1 MFAIGLGGQRN
12 TFEYGV
18 GEYGSTAPRKTICNM
33 LIDTHSHIYDEAF
46 DNDRK
51 EVVERAVAEGVSR
64 IILPAIDGESNG
76 RLFDMCRE
84 YSDYVVPLM
93 GLHPTSV
100 NDNPRWR
107 EELADVERLLA
118 NPPEGIE
125 RFYGVGEIGLDLYW
139 SRDWQAE
146 QTEAFRRQVELAL
159 RYNLP
164 IVVHTR
170 DAWEEMA
177 EIIEEYQG
185 RGLRGIFHAFSSD
198 IAMYERLRGYGDFL
212 FGIGGVVTFKK
223 SALAEVVKG
232 MQLEDLVVETD
243 APYLTPAPHRGTR
256 NESSY
261 VRHIAQKIADIK
273 GLDYEQVAATTSA
286 NAKRIFRL

>member
-1 MFAIGLGGQRN
+1 
-12 TFEYGV
+12 
-18 GEYGSTAPRKTICNM
+18 M

-46 DNDRK
+46 DEDRA
-51 EVVERAVAEGVSR
+51 EVVARAKAEGVER
-64 IILPAIDGESNG
+64 IILPAIDGESNE
-76 RLFDMCRE
+76 RLFDLCRTCG
-84 YSDYVVPLM
+84 DYVVPLM

-107 EELADVERLLA
+107 EELAEVEMLLD
-118 NPPEGIE
+118 NPPKGVE

-139 SRDWQAE
+139 SREWQAE

-159 RYNLP
+159 ERNLP

-177 EIIEEYQG
+177 EIVEEYRG
-185 RGLRGIFHAFSSD
+185 RGLKGIFHAFSSD
-198 IAMYERLRGYGDFL
+198 LAMYERLRRCGDFL

-232 MQLEDLVVETD
+232 MRLEDLVIETD
-243 APYLTPAPHRGTR
+243 APYLTPVPHRGTR

-261 VRHIAQKIADIK
+261 VRFVAEKIAELK
-273 GLDYEQVAATTSA
+273 GVGYEEVAEQTTA
-286 NAKRIFRL
+286 NAKRIFTL

>member
-1 MFAIGLGGQRN
+1 
-12 TFEYGV
+12 
-18 GEYGSTAPRKTICNM
+18 M

-51 EVVERAVAEGVSR
+51 EVVERALAEGVER
-64 IILPAIDGESNG
+64 IILPAIDGESNE

-84 YSDYVVPLM
+84 YGDYVMPLM

-107 EELADVERLLA
+107 EELAEVERLLE
-118 NPPEGIE
+118 NPPQGVA

-146 QTEAFRRQVELAL
+146 QTEAFRAQLDMAL
-159 RYNLP
+159 KHNLP

-177 EIIEEYQG
+177 AIIEEY
-185 RGLRGIFHAFSSD
+185 RDKGLRGIFHAFSSD
-198 IAMYERLRGYGDFL
+198 IAQYERLREYGDFL

-223 SALAEVVKG
+223 SALAEVVKA
-232 MQLEDLVVETD
+232 MRLEDLVVETD

-261 VRHIAQKIADIK
+261 VRFVAAKIAELQ
-273 GLDYEQVAATTSA
+273 GVDYDVVAEQTTA
-286 NAKRIFRL
+286 NARRIFGL

>member
-1 MFAIGLGGQRN
+1 
-12 TFEYGV
+12 
-18 GEYGSTAPRKTICNM
+18 M

-46 DNDRK
+46 DEDRS
-51 EVVERAVAEGVSR
+51 EVIERARAEGIER
-64 IILPAIDGESNG
+64 IILPAIDGESNE
-76 RLFDMCRE
+76 RLFALCRE
-84 YSDYVVPLM
+84 CGDYVVPLM

-100 NDNPRWR
+100 NDNPKWR
-107 EELADVERLLA
+107 EELTEVERLLDS
-118 NPPEGIE
+118 PPEGVE

-146 QTEAFRRQVELAL
+146 QTEAFRAQVEMAL
-159 RYNLP
+159 RRNLP

-177 EIIEEYQG
+177 TVMEEYSG
-185 RGLRGIFHAFSSD
+185 EGLKGIFHAYSSD
-198 IAMYERLRGYGDFL
+198 VAMYERLSKCGDFL

-223 SALAEVVKG
+223 SALAEVVKS
-232 MQLEDLVVETD
+232 MRLKDLVVETD

-261 VRHIAQKIADIK
+261 VRFVAAKIAELQ
-273 GLDYEQVAATTSA
+273 GVDYEVVAKHTTA
-286 NAKRIFRL
+286 NAKRIFNL

>member
-1 MFAIGLGGQRN
+1 
-12 TFEYGV
+12 
-18 GEYGSTAPRKTICNM
+18 M

-46 DNDRK
+46 DEDRK
-51 EVVERAVAEGVSR
+51 EVVERARAEGVER
-64 IILPAIDGESNG
+64 IILPAIDGESNE
-76 RLFDMCRE
+76 RLFELCRE
-84 YSDYVVPLM
+84 CGDYVVPLM

-107 EELADVERLLA
+107 EELAEVERLIA
-118 NPPEGIE
+118 NPPQGIE

-146 QTEAFRRQVELAL
+146 QEEAFRAQLDMAL
-159 RYNLP
+159 KHDLP

-177 EIIEEYQG
+177 AIIEECRG
-185 RGLRGIFHAFSSD
+185 KGLRGIFHAFSSD
-198 IAMYERLRGYGDFL
+198 VAMYERLREYGDFL

-223 SALAEVVKG
+223 SALAEVVKS
-232 MQLEDLVVETD
+232 MQLEDLVIETD
-243 APYLTPAPHRGTR
+243 APYLTPVPHRGTR

-261 VRHIAQKIADIK
+261 VRFVAQKIAELQ
-273 GLDYEQVAATTSA
+273 GVEYEVVAEQTTA

>member
-1 MFAIGLGGQRN
+1 
-12 TFEYGV
+12 
-18 GEYGSTAPRKTICNM
+18 M

-46 DNDRK
+46 DDDRK
-51 EVVERAVAEGVSR
+51 EVVERAVAEGVER
-64 IILPAIDGESNG
+64 IILPAIDGESNE

-84 YSDYVVPLM
+84 YGDYVVPLM

-107 EELADVERLLA
+107 EELAEVEQLLE
-118 NPPEGIE
+118 NPPQGVA

-146 QTEAFRRQVELAL
+146 QTEAFRAQLDMAL
-159 RYNLP
+159 QHDLP

-177 EIIEEYQG
+177 AIIEEYSG
-185 RGLRGIFHAFSSD
+185 KGLRGIFHAFSSD
-198 IAMYERLRGYGDFL
+198 VAMYERLREYGDFV

-223 SALAEVVKG
+223 SALAEVVKA
-232 MQLEDLVVETD
+232 MRLEDLVVETD
-243 APYLTPAPHRGTR
+243 APYLTPVPHRGTR

-261 VRHIAQKIADIK
+261 VRFVATKIAELQ
-273 GLDYEQVAATTSA
+273 GVDYDEVAAQTTL

>member
-1 MFAIGLGGQRN
+1 
-12 TFEYGV
+12 
-18 GEYGSTAPRKTICNM
+18 M

-46 DNDRK
+46 DDDRK
-51 EVVERAVAEGVSR
+51 AVVERAVAEGVER
-64 IILPAIDGESNG
+64 IVLPAIDGESNE

-84 YSDYVVPLM
+84 YGDYVVPLV

-107 EELADVERLLA
+107 EELSEVERLLA
-118 NPPEGIE
+118 APPQGIE

-139 SRDWQAE
+139 SRDWQAK
-146 QTEAFRRQVELAL
+146 QTEAFRTQVELAL
-159 RYNLP
+159 QYDLP

-177 EIIEEYQG
+177 TIVEEYRD
-185 RGLRGIFHAFSSD
+185 RGLRGVFHAFSSD
-198 IAMYERLRGYGDFL
+198 ATIYERLRRCGEFV

-223 SALAEVVKG
+223 SALAEVVKA
-232 MQLEDLVVETD
+232 MRLEDLVVETD
-243 APYLTPAPHRGTR
+243 SPYLTPAPHRGTR
-256 NESSY
+256 NESAY
-261 VRHIAQKIADIK
+261 VRFVAAKIAELK
-273 GLDYEQVAATTSA
+273 GVSYEEVAEQTTK

>member
-1 MFAIGLGGQRN
+1 
-12 TFEYGV
+12 
-18 GEYGSTAPRKTICNM
+18 M

-46 DNDRK
+46 DEDRA
-51 EVVERAVAEGVSR
+51 EVVARAKAEGIER
-64 IILPAIDGESNG
+64 IILPAIDGESNE
-76 RLFDMCRE
+76 RLFDLCR
-84 YSDYVVPLM
+84 SCGDYVVPLM
-93 GLHPTSV
+93 GLHPTSI

-107 EELADVERLLA
+107 EELAEVEHLLD

-139 SRDWQAE
+139 SRDWQTE

-159 RYNLP
+159 AHNLP

-177 EIIEEYQG
+177 EIVEEYRE

-198 IAMYERLRGYGDFL
+198 VAMYERLRACGDFL

-232 MQLEDLVVETD
+232 MRLEDLVIETD
-243 APYLTPAPHRGTR
+243 APYLTPVPHRGTR

-261 VRHIAQKIADIK
+261 VHFVAGKIAELK
-273 GLDYEQVAATTSA
+273 GVDFEKVAEQTTA
-286 NAKRIFRL
+286 NAKRIFSL

>member
-1 MFAIGLGGQRN
+1 
-12 TFEYGV
+12 
-18 GEYGSTAPRKTICNM
+18 M

-46 DNDRK
+46 DEDRN
-51 EVVERAVAEGVSR
+51 EVVERAVAEGVER
-64 IILPAIDGESNG
+64 IILPAIDGESNE
-76 RLFDMCRE
+76 RLFAMCR
-84 YSDYVVPLM
+84 DYKDLVAPLM

-107 EELADVERLLA
+107 EELAEVERLLE
-118 NPPEGIE
+118 NPPQGVE

-146 QTEAFRRQVELAL
+146 QTEAFRAQVELAL
-159 RYNLP
+159 AHDLP

-177 EIIEEYQG
+177 AIVEEYRG
-185 RGLRGIFHAFSSD
+185 RGLRGVFHAFSSD
-198 IAMYERLRGYGDFL
+198 VAMYERLRECGDFL

-223 SALAEVVKG
+223 SALAEVVRT
-232 MQLEDLVVETD
+232 MRLEDLVVETD

-261 VRHIAQKIADIK
+261 VRFVAAKIAELQ
-273 GLDYEQVAATTSA
+273 GVDYELVAEQTTA

>member
-1 MFAIGLGGQRN
+1 
-12 TFEYGV
+12 
-18 GEYGSTAPRKTICNM
+18 M

-46 DNDRK
+46 DGDRK
-51 EVVERAVAEGVSR
+51 KVVERAVVEGVER
-64 IILPAIDGESNG
+64 IILPAIDGESNE

-84 YSDYVVPLM
+84 YGDYVVPLM

-107 EELADVERLLA
+107 EELSEVERLLA
-118 NPPEGIE
+118 NPPQGIE

-146 QTEAFRRQVELAL
+146 QTEAFRAQLDMAL
-159 RYNLP
+159 QHSLP

-177 EIIEEYQG
+177 QIVEEYAN
-185 RGLRGIFHAFSSD
+185 RGLRGIFHAYSSD
-198 IAMYERLRGYGDFL
+198 VEMYDRLRKCGDFV

-223 SALAEVVKG
+223 SKLAEVVQD
-232 MQLEDLVVETD
+232 MELTDIVLETD
-243 APYLTPAPHRGTR
+243 CPYLTPVPHRGKR

-261 VRHIAQKIADIK
+261 VGYVCNKIAELHGI
-273 GLDYEQVAATTSA
+273 EAAQIDKITTA
-286 NAKRIFRL
+286 TARRLFAIEG

>member
-1 MFAIGLGGQRN
+1 
-12 TFEYGV
+12 
-18 GEYGSTAPRKTICNM
+18 M

-46 DNDRK
+46 DSDRRA
-51 EVVERAVAEGVSR
+51 VVERAIAEGVER
-64 IILPAIDGESNG
+64 IVLPAIDGESNE

-84 YSDYVVPLM
+84 YGSYVVPLM

-107 EELADVERLLA
+107 EELAEVERLLE
-118 NPPEGIE
+118 NPSHGIE

-146 QTEAFRRQVELAL
+146 QTEAFRAQLNMAL
-159 RYNLP
+159 RHNLP

-177 EIIEEYQG
+177 TIIEEYRG

-198 IAMYERLRGYGDFL
+198 VAMYERLREYGDFV

-223 SALAEVVKG
+223 SALSEVVKG
-232 MQLEDLVVETD
+232 MRLEDLVVETD

-261 VRHIAQKIADIK
+261 VRFVAPKIAELQ
-273 GLDYEQVAATTSA
+273 GVEYEIVAEQTTA
-286 NAKRIFRL
+286 NAKRIFGL

>member
-1 MFAIGLGGQRN
+1 
-12 TFEYGV
+12 
-18 GEYGSTAPRKTICNM
+18 M

-46 DNDRK
+46 DDDRK
-51 EVVERAVAEGVSR
+51 EVVERAVAEGVER
-64 IILPAIDGESNG
+64 IVLPAIDGESNE
-76 RLFDMCRE
+76 RLFAMCR
-84 YSDYVVPLM
+84 DYKGFVIPLM

-107 EELADVERLLA
+107 EELAEVERLLD
-118 NPPEGIE
+118 NPPQGVEQ
-125 RFYGVGEIGLDLYW
+125 FYGVGEIGLDLYW

-146 QTEAFRRQVELAL
+146 QTEAFRAQVELAL
-159 RYNLP
+159 QHDLP

-177 EIIEEYQG
+177 AIVEEYRG
-185 RGLRGIFHAFSSD
+185 CGLRGIFHAFSSD
-198 IAMYERLRGYGDFL
+198 VAMYERLRECGEFL

-223 SALAEVVKG
+223 SALAEVVKS
-232 MQLEDLVVETD
+232 MRLDDLVVETD
-243 APYLTPAPHRGTR
+243 SPYLTPVPHRGTR

-261 VRHIAQKIADIK
+261 VRYVAEKIAELQ
-273 GLDYEQVAATTSA
+273 GVDYEVVAAQTTA

>member
-1 MFAIGLGGQRN
+1 
-12 TFEYGV
+12 
-18 GEYGSTAPRKTICNM
+18 M

-64 IILPAIDGESNG
+64 IILPAIDGESNE

-107 EELADVERLLA
+107 EELAEVERLLA

>member
-1 MFAIGLGGQRN
+1 
-12 TFEYGV
+12 
-18 GEYGSTAPRKTICNM
+18 M

-46 DNDRK
+46 DEDRAI
-51 EVVERAVAEGVSR
+51 VIARAKAEGVER
-64 IILPAIDGESNG
+64 IVLPAIDGESNE
-76 RLFDMCRE
+76 RLFNLCRDCG
-84 YSDYVVPLM
+84 DYVLPLM

-107 EELADVERLLA
+107 EELAEVERLLA

-139 SRDWQAE
+139 SRDWQVE

-159 RYNLP
+159 AHNLP

-177 EIIEEYQG
+177 EIIEEYRD

-198 IAMYERLRGYGDFL
+198 AAMYERLRDCGDFL

-223 SALAEVVKG
+223 SVLAEVVKE
-232 MQLEDLVVETD
+232 MRLEDLVVETD

-261 VRHIAQKIADIK
+261 VRFVAAKMAELK
-273 GLDYEQVAATTSA
+273 GVDYEVVAEQTTA
-286 NAKRIFRL
+286 NAKRIFSL

>member
-1 MFAIGLGGQRN
+1 
-12 TFEYGV
+12 
-18 GEYGSTAPRKTICNM
+18 M

-46 DNDRK
+46 DEDRA
-51 EVVERAVAEGVSR
+51 EVVERARAEGVER
-64 IILPAIDGESNG
+64 IILPAIDGESNE
-76 RLFDMCRE
+76 RLFDLCRACG
-84 YSDYVVPLM
+84 DYAVPLM

-107 EELADVERLLA
+107 EELAEVERLLQ
-118 NPPEGIE
+118 NPPQGIE

-146 QTEAFRRQVELAL
+146 QTEAFRAQVELAL
-159 RYNLP
+159 AHNLP

-177 EIIEEYQG
+177 QVVEEYAD
-185 RGLRGIFHAFSSD
+185 RGLRGIFHAYSSD
-198 IAMYERLRGYGDFL
+198 VAMYERLRKCGDFV

-223 SALAEVVKG
+223 SALAEVVKQ
-232 MQLEDLVVETD
+232 MRLEDLVVETD
-243 APYLTPAPHRGTR
+243 APYLTPVPHRGTR

-261 VRHIAQKIADIK
+261 VRFVAAKIAELKEVDFEVVA
-273 GLDYEQVAATTSA
+273 EQTTA
-286 NAKRIFRL
+286 NAKRIFNL

>member
-1 MFAIGLGGQRN
+1 
-12 TFEYGV
+12 
-18 GEYGSTAPRKTICNM
+18 M

-46 DNDRK
+46 DEDRK
-51 EVVERAVAEGVSR
+51 AVVERARQEGIER
-64 IILPAIDGESNG
+64 IILPAIDGESNEL
-76 RLFDMCRE
+76 LFALCRE
-84 YSDYVVPLM
+84 CGDYVVPLM

-107 EELADVERLLA
+107 EELAEVERLLDE
-118 NPPEGIE
+118 PPQGIE

-146 QTEAFRRQVELAL
+146 QEAAFRAQVELAL
-159 RYNLP
+159 KHNLP

-177 EIIEEYQG
+177 TIIEEYAG
-185 RGLRGIFHAFSSD
+185 RGLRGVFHAFSAD
-198 IAMYERLRGYGDFL
+198 VDMYERLRKAGDFV

-223 SALAEVVKG
+223 SALAEVVKS
-232 MQLEDLVVETD
+232 MRLEDLVVETD

-261 VRHIAQKIADIK
+261 VRFVAQKIAELK
-273 GLDYEQVAATTSA
+273 GVDYEVVAEQTTK
-286 NAKRIFRL
+286 NAKRIFNI

>member
-1 MFAIGLGGQRN
+1 
-12 TFEYGV
+12 
-18 GEYGSTAPRKTICNM
+18 M

-46 DNDRK
+46 DNDRQ
-51 EVVERAVAEGVSR
+51 EVVERARQEGVQR
-64 IILPAIDGESNG
+64 IVLPAIDGESNQ

-84 YSDYVVPLM
+84 YGDYVVPLM

-107 EELADVERLLA
+107 EELAEVERLIA
-118 NPPEGIE
+118 NPPQGIE

-139 SRDWQAE
+139 SRDWQRE
-146 QTEAFRRQVELAL
+146 QTEAFRAQVELAL

-164 IVVHTR
+164 IVAHTR

-177 EIIEEYQG
+177 SIIEEYAEC
-185 RGLRGIFHAFSSD
+185 GLRGIFHAFSSD
-198 IAMYERLRGYGDFL
+198 AQMYERLRKCGDFV

-223 SALAEVVKG
+223 SALAEVVKA
-232 MQLEDLVVETD
+232 MRLEELVVETD
-243 APYLTPAPHRGTR
+243 APYLTPVPHRGTR

-261 VRHIAQKIADIK
+261 VRFVAEKIAELQ
-273 GLDYEQVAATTSA
+273 GVDYNEVAKRTTA
-286 NAKRIFRL
+286 NAKRIFNI

>member
-1 MFAIGLGGQRN
+1 
-12 TFEYGV
+12 
-18 GEYGSTAPRKTICNM
+18 M

-46 DNDRK
+46 DNDRN
-51 EVVERAVAEGVSR
+51 EVVERARAEGVER
-64 IILPAIDGESNG
+64 IILPAIDGESNE
-76 RLFDMCRE
+76 RLFDLCRACG
-84 YSDYVVPLM
+84 DYVVPLM

-100 NDNPRWR
+100 NDNPCWR
-107 EELADVERLLA
+107 EELAEVEKLLA
-118 NPPEGIE
+118 NPPQGID

-146 QTEAFRRQVELAL
+146 QTEAFRAQLDMAL
-159 RYNLP
+159 KYNLP

-177 EIIEEYQG
+177 SIIEEY
-185 RGLRGIFHAFSSD
+185 REKGLRGVFHAFSAD
-198 IAMYERLRGYGDFL
+198 VAMYEQLRECGDFV

-223 SALAEVVKG
+223 SALAEVVKA

-261 VRHIAQKIADIK
+261 VRFVAQKIAELK
-273 GLDYEQVAATTSA
+273 GVEYEVVAETTTA
-286 NAKRIFRL
+286 NAKRIFGI

>member
-1 MFAIGLGGQRN
+1 
-12 TFEYGV
+12 
-18 GEYGSTAPRKTICNM
+18 M

-46 DNDRK
+46 DDDRR
-51 EVVERAVAEGVSR
+51 EVVERAKAEGVER
-64 IILPAIDGESNG
+64 IVLPAIDGESNE

-84 YSDYVVPLM
+84 YGDYVVPLM
-93 GLHPTSV
+93 GLHPTSI

-107 EELADVERLLA
+107 DELAEAERLLA
-118 NPPEGIE
+118 EPPQGVE

-146 QTEAFRRQVELAL
+146 QTEAFRAQVELAL
-159 RYNLP
+159 RYDLP

-177 EIIEEYQG
+177 EIVEEYRD
-185 RGLRGIFHAFSSD
+185 RGLRGIFHAFSAD
-198 IAMYERLRGYGDFL
+198 VEMYERLRGCGDFL

-223 SALAEVVKG
+223 SALAEVVKS
-232 MQLEDLVVETD
+232 MRLEDLVVETD
-243 APYLTPAPHRGTR
+243 APYLTPTPYRGTR

-261 VRHIAQKIADIK
+261 VRFVAQKIAELK
-273 GLDYEQVAATTSA
+273 GVNYEVVAEQTTA
-286 NAKRIFRL
+286 NAKRIFGL

>member
-1 MFAIGLGGQRN
+1 
-12 TFEYGV
+12 
-18 GEYGSTAPRKTICNM
+18 M

-46 DNDRK
+46 DDDRN
-51 EVVERAVAEGVSR
+51 EVVERARAEGVER
-64 IILPAIDGESNG
+64 IVLPAIDGESNE
-76 RLFDMCRE
+76 RLFEMCRACG
-84 YSDYVVPLM
+84 DYVVPLM

-107 EELADVERLLA
+107 EELAEVERLLA
-118 NPPEGIE
+118 NPPQGIE

-146 QTEAFRRQVELAL
+146 QTEAFRAQLDMAL
-159 RYNLP
+159 KYEKP

-177 EIIEEYQG
+177 TIIEEYRD
-185 RGLRGIFHAFSSD
+185 RGLRGVFHAFSAD
-198 IAMYERLRGYGDFL
+198 VAMYERLKEYGDFV

-223 SALAEVVKG
+223 SALAEVVKA
-232 MQLEDLVVETD
+232 MELEDLVVETD

-261 VRHIAQKIADIK
+261 VRFVAQKIAELK
-273 GLDYEQVAATTSA
+273 GVDYEVVAEKTTA
-286 NAKRIFRL
+286 NAKRIFGI

>member
-1 MFAIGLGGQRN
+1 
-12 TFEYGV
+12 
-18 GEYGSTAPRKTICNM
+18 M

-46 DNDRK
+46 DEDRK
-51 EVVERAVAEGVSR
+51 AVVERARQEGIER
-64 IILPAIDGESNG
+64 IILPAIDGESNEL
-76 RLFDMCRE
+76 LFALCRE
-84 YSDYVVPLM
+84 CGDYVVPLI

-107 EELADVERLLA
+107 EELAEVERLLDE
-118 NPPEGIE
+118 PPQGIE

-139 SRDWQAE
+139 SRDWLAE
-146 QTEAFRRQVELAL
+146 QEAAFRAQVELAL
-159 RYNLP
+159 KHNLP

-177 EIIEEYQG
+177 TIIEEYAG
-185 RGLRGIFHAFSSD
+185 RGLRGVFHAFSAD
-198 IAMYERLRGYGDFL
+198 VDMYERLRKAGDFV

-223 SALAEVVKG
+223 SALAEVVKS
-232 MQLEDLVVETD
+232 MRLEDLVVETD

-261 VRHIAQKIADIK
+261 VRFVAQKIAELK
-273 GLDYEQVAATTSA
+273 GVDYEVVAEQTTK
-286 NAKRIFRL
+286 NAKRIFNI

>member
-1 MFAIGLGGQRN
+1 M
-12 TFEYGV
+12 
-18 GEYGSTAPRKTICNM
+18 
-33 LIDTHSHIYDEAF
+33 IDTHSHIYDEAF

-51 EVVERAVAEGVSR
+51 EVVERAIAEGVER
-64 IILPAIDGESNG
+64 IVLPAIDGESNE

-84 YSDYVVPLM
+84 YGDYVVPLM

-107 EELADVERLLA
+107 EELAEVERLLE
-118 NPPEGIE
+118 NPPQGVGQ
-125 RFYGVGEIGLDLYW
+125 FYGVGEIGLDLYW
-139 SRDWQAE
+139 SRDWHTE
-146 QTEAFRRQVELAL
+146 QEEAFRAQLDMAVK
-159 RYNLP
+159 YDLP

-177 EIIEEYQG
+177 KIVEEY
-185 RGLRGIFHAFSSD
+185 RDKGLRGIFHAFSAD
-198 IAMYERLRGYGDFL
+198 VAMYERLRKAGDFL

-223 SALAEVVKG
+223 SALAEVVKS
-232 MQLEDLVVETD
+232 MQLEDMVVETD

-261 VRHIAQKIADIK
+261 VRFVAAKVAELK
-273 GLDYEQVAATTSA
+273 CVDYEVVAEQTTA
-286 NAKRIFRL
+286 NAKRIFGL

>member
-1 MFAIGLGGQRN
+1 
-12 TFEYGV
+12 
-18 GEYGSTAPRKTICNM
+18 M

-46 DNDRK
+46 DDDRN
-51 EVVERAVAEGVSR
+51 EVVERARAEGVER
-64 IILPAIDGESNG
+64 IVLPAIDGESNE
-76 RLFDMCRE
+76 RLFEMCRACG
-84 YSDYVVPLM
+84 DYVVPLM

-107 EELADVERLLA
+107 EELVEVERLLA
-118 NPPEGIE
+118 NPPQGIE

-146 QTEAFRRQVELAL
+146 QTEAFRAQLDMAL
-159 RYNLP
+159 KNEKP

-177 EIIEEYQG
+177 TIIEEYRD
-185 RGLRGIFHAFSSD
+185 RGLRGVFHAFSAD
-198 IAMYERLRGYGDFL
+198 VAMYERLKEYGDFV

-223 SALAEVVKG
+223 SALAEVVKALE
-232 MQLEDLVVETD
+232 LEDLVVETD

-261 VRHIAQKIADIK
+261 VRFVAQKIAELK
-273 GLDYEQVAATTSA
+273 GVDYEVVAEKTTA
-286 NAKRIFRL
+286 NAKRIFGI

>member
-1 MFAIGLGGQRN
+1 
-12 TFEYGV
+12 
-18 GEYGSTAPRKTICNM
+18 M

-46 DNDRK
+46 DGDRN
-51 EVVERAVAEGVSR
+51 EVVERAQNEGVER
-64 IILPAIDGESNG
+64 IVLPAIDGESNE
-76 RLFDMCRE
+76 RLFAMCRAE
-84 YSDYVVPLM
+84 GDYVVPLM

-107 EELADVERLLA
+107 EELAEVERLLE
-118 NPPEGIE
+118 NPPQGIT

-146 QTEAFRRQVELAL
+146 QEEAFRKQVELAL
-159 RYNLP
+159 KHDLP

-177 EIIEEYQG
+177 QIIEEYRG
-185 RGLRGIFHAFSSD
+185 RGLRGIFHAFSAD
-198 IAMYERLRGYGDFL
+198 VAMYERLRECGEFV

-223 SALAEVVKG
+223 SKLAEVVKA
-232 MQLEDLVVETD
+232 MRLEDLVVETD
-243 APYLTPAPHRGTR
+243 APYLTPAPHRGER

-261 VRHIAQKIADIK
+261 VRFVAEKIAELQGIEFEK
-273 GLDYEQVAATTSA
+273 VAEQTTA
-286 NAKRIFRL
+286 NAKRIFKL